1 MTDFAIVATT
11 SGTGPFRPKIML
23 NGVEYNSNWSFDTE
37 HEAQRVADEAV
48 AKVVAFAPLS
58 LRLSGFEPDRD

>member
-11 SGTGPFRPKIML
+11 KGTGPFQPKIML
-23 NGVEYNSNWSFDTE
+23 NGVEYVSKWSFDTE
-37 HEAQRVADEAV
+37 DEAQRIAAEAV

-58 LRLSGFEPDRD
+58 LRLSGFEPDKD